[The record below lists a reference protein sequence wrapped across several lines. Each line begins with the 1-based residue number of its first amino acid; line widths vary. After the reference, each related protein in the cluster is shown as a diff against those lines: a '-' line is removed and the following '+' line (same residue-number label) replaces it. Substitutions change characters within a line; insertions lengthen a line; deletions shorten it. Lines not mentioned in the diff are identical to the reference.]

1 MLFKEAHLKFL
12 NYLEVIK
19 NKSPRTIE
27 QYDRHLRK
35 FNEFIIEKSPL
46 SISPNG
52 REVASKIE
60 TFDVSNINLDIA
72 EKFRSYLYE
81 KNRTISIKTANA
93 YMITLRSFLKFLEK
107 K

>member
-1 MLFKEAHLKFL
+1 MLFKEAHLNFL

-19 NKSPRTIE
+19 NKSTRTVE

-35 FNEFIIEKSPL
+35 FNEFIIESLEK
-46 SISPNG
+46 
-52 REVASKIE
+52 
-60 TFDVSNINLDIA
+60 NIDKFKVKDIVLEIA

-81 KNRTISIKTANA
+81 KNKSISIKTANA
-93 YMITLRSFLKFLEK
+93 YMITIRSFLKFLEK

>member
-1 MLFKEAHLKFL
+1 MYFKEAHNKFL

-19 NKSPRTIE
+19 NKSPRTVE

-35 FNEFIIEKSPL
+35 FDEFINESLKKD
-46 SISPNG
+46 
-52 REVASKIE
+52 SKK
-60 TFDVSNINLDIA
+60 FKVSDIVLDIA
-72 EKFRSYLYE
+72 ENFRSYLYE